1 MARILIV
8 DDDPDITAAL
18 RTVLE
23 AEGHRVFE
31 KADTRDLPA
40 TVAEIDP
47 DLIILDVIFPGDPQA
62 GFKAARAL
70 RQEPGLAAI
79 PILML
84 SAVNALSDLAFDFTE
99 EDISDDFLPVEAF
112 LDKPVEPGR
121 LVERVEQLLAGAGRP

>member
-8 DDDPDITAAL
+8 DDDPDISAAL

-23 AEGHRVFE
+23 AEGHQVFE
-31 KADTRDLPA
+31 KADTGNLPA
-40 TVAEIDP
+40 TAAEIDP

-70 RQEPGLAAI
+70 RQDPDLATT

-99 EDISDDFLPVEAF
+99 DDISEDFLPVEAF
-112 LDKPVEPGR
+112 LDKPVEPRR
-121 LVERVEQLLAGAGRP
+121 LVERVDRLLAGAGGG